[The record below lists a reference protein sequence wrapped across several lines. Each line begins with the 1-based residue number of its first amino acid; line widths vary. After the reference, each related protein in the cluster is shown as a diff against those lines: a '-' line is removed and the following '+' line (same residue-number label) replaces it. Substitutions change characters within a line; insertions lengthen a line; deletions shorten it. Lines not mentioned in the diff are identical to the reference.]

1 MTVEPALRR
10 AFNQAFSDDLFA
22 RYRCRLEAQVGPVP
36 FQVAETPLF
45 LPRALA
51 EEAAQATTELI
62 AQLGAPALA
71 RELQRA
77 VPVHLDVPG
86 CEGLPAC
93 ATFDF
98 AVARRADGGLCARI
112 VELQAFPSIYAFTA
126 LQAQAWSDTLAE
138 IPGFPPAP
146 LLPYFGDDLRGP
158 DALQAATALLRRTL
172 VGDADPETVV
182 LVDLDPP
189 QQKTRP
195 DFTATRL
202 LVGIDTVCPSEISRQ
217 GRRLYRQRDGRRV
230 PITRIFN
237 RIVFDE
243 LERKRFPV
251 PWAWNEALEVTWVP
265 HPNWYW
271 LWSKFVLPKLDHPAV
286 PKATLVSDLREPPR
300 DLERCV
306 LKPLFSYAGSGV
318 IIDVTAEDLARV
330 PPAERAGW
338 VLQEKIE
345 YARDLLM
352 PDGGGVAAEVR
363 ILCLAD
369 PATGTL
375 RPAWNLVRLS
385 RGKMCGVDHNRD
397 MTWVGSSVGI
407 WA

>member
-1 MTVEPALRR
+1 MEPALRR

-22 RYRCRLEAQVGPVP
+22 RYRRRLESQVGPVP

-45 LPRALA
+45 LPRQLA
-51 EEAAQATTELI
+51 EEAGAATTELI
-62 AQLGAPALA
+62 AMLAAPALA
-71 RELQRA
+71 RELRSA
-77 VPVHLDVPG
+77 VPAHLDVPG

-126 LQAQAWSDTLAE
+126 LQAAAWWDTLME
-138 IPGFPPAP
+138 IPGFPRTP
-146 LLPYFGDDLRGP
+146 LLPYYGADLRGP
-158 DALQAATALLRRTL
+158 DALSAATALLRRTI
-172 VGDADPETVV
+172 VGDADPDTVA
-182 LVDLDPP
+182 LVDLDPAH
-189 QQKTRP
+189 QKTRC
-195 DFTATRL
+195 DFLATEQL
-202 LVGIDTVCPSEISRQ
+202 LGIDTVCPSDITRD
-217 GRRLYRQRDGRRV
+217 GRRLYRQKNGRRV
-230 PITRIFN
+230 PLTRIFN

-243 LERKRFPV
+243 LERRSFPV
-251 PWAWNEALEVTWVP
+251 PWSWTEALDVTWVP

-271 LWSKFVLPKLDHPAV
+271 LWSKFVLPRLDHPAV
-286 PKATLVSDLREPPR
+286 PKATLVSDLGEPPA
-300 DLERCV
+300 DLERYV

-318 IIDVTAEDLARV
+318 IIDVTRADLERV
-330 PPAERAGW
+330 PAAERAGW

-345 YARDLLM
+345 YARDLFM

-363 ILCLAD
+363 ILCLLD
-369 PATGTL
+369 PADGRL